1 MWKWEFICAHMR
13 HLHNQNLC
21 KCKLFLRKVV
31 EINLQNTFFFFAL
44 LWWINLNEYT
54 ELFMLES
61 IIKDWRIQ
69 FLFLYYVVQIV
80 FLYVTESREI
90 NVCFTSRRE
99 KLKEMI
105 FCDFDGDKILVFL
118 FNLLFKLGTF
128 LRNFSQIIVDIVM
141 SLR

>member
-1 MWKWEFICAHMR
+1 MK
-13 HLHNQNLC
+13 
-21 KCKLFLRKVV
+21 
-31 EINLQNTFFFFAL
+31 AL
-44 LWWINLNEYT
+44 LRIGELN
-54 ELFMLES
+54 FCS
-61 IIKDWRIQ
+61 GIR
-69 FLFLYYVVQIV
+69 YVVQIV